1 MTLPSQLYAARL
13 AAGEVSD
20 DPAQRAGLMAL
31 DQTYSQ
37 LGAPRRSWW
46 PFRRQSDQAAPSVY
60 LYGPVGRGKS
70 LIMDLF
76 VEALE
81 GRTRVQRAHFHTFML
96 SIHQRIHARQ
106 QGGDRGD
113 PMPALAKEI
122 AAQTDVLAFD
132 EFVVNNI
139 ADAMIL
145 GRLFEA
151 LWDQGLVVIAT
162 SNFAPD
168 ELYKDGLHRA
178 RFLPFISLMK
188 QRMNLVAVEG
198 PRDYRRLQ
206 TLGGQV
212 FFTPLNRL
220 SSIDFEDAYKRLAKS
235 EVGKPGSFQVGSR
248 QVALP
253 WITGQVA
260 MARFADLCERPLGA
274 ADYAA
279 LTERFEVLAL
289 DQVPVLSD
297 TLRNETSRFKVLID
311 SLYEAKTLLIL
322 RSARPVDS
330 LYEGE
335 VGTEF
340 SRTLSRL
347 HEMQGQSYIES
358 AVARLDQAN
367 HPA

>member
-13 AAGEVSD
+13 AAGEISD
-20 DPAQRAGLMAL
+20 DPAQQAGLEVL
-31 DQTYSQ
+31 DQTYEQ
-37 LGAPRRSWW
+37 LSTPRRGWW
-46 PFRRQSDQAAPSVY
+46 PFRRNSDQTAQSIY

-76 VEALE
+76 VEAAE
-81 GRTRVQRAHFHTFML
+81 DRTRVERAHFHTFML

-113 PMPALAKEI
+113 PMPSLAKEI
-122 AAQTDVLAFD
+122 AAKTDVLAFD

-145 GRLFEA
+145 GRLFAA

-178 RFLPFISLMK
+178 RFLPFITLMK
-188 QRMNLVAVEG
+188 QRMEVIEVAG
-198 PRDYRRLQ
+198 ARDYRRLQ
-206 TLGGQV
+206 TLGGQI
-212 FFTPLNRL
+212 FFSLL
-220 SSIDFEDAYKRLAKS
+220 SPQSRVGFEDAYKRLAGA
-235 EVGKPGSFQVGSR
+235 EVGKPGSFKVGSR

-253 WITGQVA
+253 WIAGKVA

-279 LTERFEVLAL
+279 LTEKFEVLAL

-311 SLYEAKTLLIL
+311 TLYEAKTLLIL
-322 RSARPVDS
+322 RSTKPVDA

-335 VGTEF
+335 ISTEF

-347 HEMQGQSYIES
+347 HEMQGQTYIDS
-358 AVARLDQAN
+358 AMKRLETS
-367 HPA
+367 P